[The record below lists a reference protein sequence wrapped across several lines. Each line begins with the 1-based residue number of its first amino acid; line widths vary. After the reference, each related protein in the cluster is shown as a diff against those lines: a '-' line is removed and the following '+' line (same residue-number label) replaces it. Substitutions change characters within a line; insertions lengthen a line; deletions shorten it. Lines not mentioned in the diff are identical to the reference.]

1 MAGRGP
7 RLGGVTIIRL
17 PRVVLAFLATM
28 MVPGLGLPAFLVI
41 TIGIAVAAALIEH
54 RLPVQLVTH
63 RDVDAFTKR
72 EELTALGR
80 IYGLLPDGDMEILRA
95 RLHDFVEWQGRP
107 GERIRVSARVLVP
120 FLGPRRVKPIRVP
133 TPAEVQRIASRE
145 ELKRLPPAPPPAP
158 PRGARRRADT

>member
-7 RLGGVTIIRL
+7 RLSGVSIIAL
-17 PRVVLAFLATM
+17 LGLVLAFLATM

-54 RLPVQLVTH
+54 RLHVQLVTH

-72 EELTALGR
+72 EELTALCR

-107 GERIRVSARVLVP
+107 GGGVRGSGRAPVP
-120 FLGPRRVKPIRVP
+120 FLGPRRGEAP
-133 TPAEVQRIASRE
+133 
-145 ELKRLPPAPPPAP
+145 PPPAP
-158 PRGARRRADT
+158 PG